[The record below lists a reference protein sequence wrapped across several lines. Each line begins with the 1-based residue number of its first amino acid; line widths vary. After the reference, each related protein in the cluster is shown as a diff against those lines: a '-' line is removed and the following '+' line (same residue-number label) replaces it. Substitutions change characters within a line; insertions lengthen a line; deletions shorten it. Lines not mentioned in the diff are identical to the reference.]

1 MAKQSFSTSSVQ
13 VTSSLPDGILAVP
26 RPTIDIFAAAV
37 SGDNGKIFVTL
48 LVLEHGPFSSKIAQA
63 LCDQLYSS
71 VSE

>member
-1 MAKQSFSTSSVQ
+1 MAKQSFSTSSVK
-13 VTSSLPDGILAVP
+13 VTSSLPDGILAVSGP
-26 RPTIDIFAAAV
+26 IIDIIAAAV

-48 LVLEHGPFSSKIAQA
+48 LVLEHGPFPSKIAQA